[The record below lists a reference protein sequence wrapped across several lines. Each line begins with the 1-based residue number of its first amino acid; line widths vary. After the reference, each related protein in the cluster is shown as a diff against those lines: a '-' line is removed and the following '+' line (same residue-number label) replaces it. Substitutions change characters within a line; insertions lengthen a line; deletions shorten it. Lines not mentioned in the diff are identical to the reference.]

1 MLFSIELERS
11 FLLKYFNTIM
21 HMWGSY
27 RYISGEADEALHQT
41 DSYVIIMDINKMAI
55 TNENKQEI

>member
-1 MLFSIELERS
+1 V
-11 FLLKYFNTIM
+11 LKLPV
-21 HMWGSY
+21 
-27 RYISGEADEALHQT
+27 YISGEADEALDQT